1 MEKIKAAVIG
11 PGNIGTDLIFKIQR
25 SENMEVA
32 LVVSRR
38 ESEGLRRAAGMGIDV
53 SPLGAAAV
61 AERDDVKIVF
71 DATSASGHMAN
82 APILKASG
90 KIVFDLTPAAI
101 GPFVVPCVNLDSL
114 GNVDNYN
121 LVTCGGQATTPI
133 AYAVNRAAD
142 TEYVEIVAC
151 IASKSAGPGTRSS
164 IDEFTQTT
172 AKALRLVAGADRSKA
187 IIILNPAEPPLL
199 MTNTIHS
206 FVRRPDKKAI
216 EESVNDI
223 VGQVRKYVPGYRL
236 RVPPV
241 IDGNK
246 VTVIIEVE
254 GAGDYLPKY
263 SGNLDIH
270 NAAAIAAADIVAGR
284 ILRGE
289 R

>member
-1 MEKIKAAVIG
+1 MEKIKTAVIG
-11 PGNIGTDLIFKIQR
+11 PGNIGTDLIFKIKR
-25 SENMEVA
+25 SQHMEIA
-32 LVVSRR
+32 MVVGRR
-38 ESEGLRRAAGMGIDV
+38 KSEGLQRAANMGIDV
-53 SPLGAAAV
+53 SPHGASVLAD
-61 AERDDVKIVF
+61 RTDIKIVF
-71 DATSASGHMAN
+71 DATSASGHLEN
-82 APILKASG
+82 APLLKEAG
-90 KIVFDLTPAAI
+90 KIVFDLTPAAV
-101 GPFVVPCVNLDSL
+101 GPFVVPCVNLGRL

-121 LVTCGGQATTPI
+121 LVTCGGQATVPI
-133 AYAVNRAAD
+133 AYAVNRAAN
-142 TEYVEIVAC
+142 TEYAEIIAC

-172 AKALRLVAGADRSKA
+172 AKALRTVAGADRSKA

-206 FVRRPDKKAI
+206 FVRDPDKKAI

-223 VGQVRKYVPGYRL
+223 VQEVQKYVPNYRL
-236 RVPPV
+236 RVPPI

-246 VTVIIEVE
+246 VTVIIQVE

-270 NAAAIAAADIVAGR
+270 NAAAAAAADIVAGR
-284 ILRGE
+284 VLRGE